1 MAEDIAAKDKSVK
14 EMAANWLLGQPF
26 NNVLLVAIL
35 SSGGWAFWY
44 GVTKAIP
51 DHLMT
56 IQSGYEKI
64 ETRQTE
70 QLKDQQQT
78 FEKVLDRVF
87 ERRAATTAAAPG
99 PNPSEG
105 TN

>member
-1 MAEDIAAKDKSVK
+1 MVDDIDVKDKSVK
-14 EMAANWLLGQPF
+14 ELAANWLLGQPF
-26 NNVLLVAIL
+26 NNVLLVSIL
-35 SSGGWAFWY
+35 AGGAWAFWY

-51 DHLMT
+51 DHLSA
-56 IQSGYEKI
+56 IQTGYEKI

-105 TN
+105 QN